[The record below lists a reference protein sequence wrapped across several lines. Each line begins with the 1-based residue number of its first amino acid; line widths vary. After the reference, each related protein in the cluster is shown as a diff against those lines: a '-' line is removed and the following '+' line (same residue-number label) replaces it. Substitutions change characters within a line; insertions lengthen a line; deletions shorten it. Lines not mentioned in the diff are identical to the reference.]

1 MDIKVIGAGCP
12 NCDQLKANVRE
23 ALDQLGLGSEEIQRV
38 SSLKEIL
45 LLGIMDA
52 PSLLV
57 DGQLLISGQVAT
69 VGEIKTKLQTL
80 LH

>member
-12 NCDQLKANVRE
+12 NCDQLKANTQQ
-23 ALDQLGLGSEEIQRV
+23 ALDQLGLHEEIQRI
-38 SSLKEIL
+38 SSLREIL
-45 LLGIMDA
+45 LLGVMDA

-69 VGEIKTKLQTL
+69 VSEIKAKLESL
-80 LH
+80 LK

>member
-12 NCDQLKANVRE
+12 NCDQLKANVRA
-23 ALDQLGLGSEEIQRV
+23 ALDQLGLTNEEIQRV

>member
-1 MDIKVIGAGCP
+1 MDIKIIGAGCP
-12 NCDQLKANVRE
+12 NCDQLKANTQQ
-23 ALDQLGLGSEEIQRV
+23 ALDQLGLKEEIQRV

-69 VGEIKTKLQTL
+69 VSEIKAKLQPL
-80 LH
+80 LK

>member
-1 MDIKVIGAGCP
+1 MNIKVIGAGCP
-12 NCDQLKANVRE
+12 NCDQLKANTRA
-23 ALDQLGLGSEEIQRV
+23 ALDQLGLTNEEIQRV

-69 VGEIKTKLQTL
+69 VGEIKAKLQSL